1 MSQLVIFLHG
11 VGSNGADLAGLGEAW
26 RGVLPNAAFAA
37 PDAPFRFDMGGP
49 GRQWF
54 SVQGVTAQN
63 RLQRV
68 AEARPAFD
76 AVLNGI
82 VAQHKMQDRLDQV
95 TLVGFSQGSI
105 MALDAVASGRWPVG
119 AVVAFAGRLA
129 SLEPLTPSTK
139 TPVLLVHG
147 DADQVMPVQEA
158 ALAQQHLERAGVTVE
173 RFILPGVGQTISAQG
188 GAKAVEFLKGVFG

>member
-11 VGSNGADLAGLGEAW
+11 VGSNGADLAPLGEAW
-26 RGVLPNAAFAA
+26 RNELPSAVFAA

-54 SVQGVTAQN
+54 SVQGVTSQN
-63 RLQRV
+63 RAQRV
-68 AEARPAFD
+68 VEARAAFD

-82 VAQHKMQDRLDQV
+82 IAEHGMQDHLDQV
-95 TLVGFSQGSI
+95 ALVGFSQGSI
-105 MALDAVASGRWPVG
+105 MAIDAVASGRWPVG

-129 SLEPLTPSTK
+129 SPEPVAPSTK

-158 ALAQQHLERAGVTVE
+158 AAAQRRLEQAGVTVE
-173 RFILPGVGQTISAQG
+173 RLILPDVGHTISAQG
-188 GAKAVEFLKGVFG
+188 AAKAVDFLKGVFG